1 MRGHVPQS
9 PQLHLPGAR
18 LRRIAGN
25 AWWMGLTVTREFTL
39 IFYNY
44 NALITDLI
52 DDSPANLFIAAVG
65 EVDLKILLKHPQSFS
80 F

>member
-1 MRGHVPQS
+1 
-9 PQLHLPGAR
+9 
-18 LRRIAGN
+18 
-25 AWWMGLTVTREFTL
+25 MGLTVTREFTL

-44 NALITDLI
+44 NALLTDLI

-65 EVDLKILLKHPQSFS
+65 EVDLNILLKHPQSFS

>member
-1 MRGHVPQS
+1 
-9 PQLHLPGAR
+9 
-18 LRRIAGN
+18 
-25 AWWMGLTVTREFTL
+25 MGLTVTREFTL

-44 NALITDLI
+44 NALLTDLI
-52 DDSPANLFIAAVG
+52 DDSPVG

>member
-1 MRGHVPQS
+1 
-9 PQLHLPGAR
+9 
-18 LRRIAGN
+18 
-25 AWWMGLTVTREFTL
+25 MGLTVTREFTL

-44 NALITDLI
+44 NALLTDLI